1 MREIT
6 ETQIASVTSYHSN
19 NQTWYE
25 VPSATSESV
34 YTVRF
39 KGKAPFDNC
48 PHQAATCWHC
58 RAALIAESRY
68 QAIAREE
75 RENEA
80 KLAAMRE
87 LQAFNKLVH
96 GGSNSYVVRWEEKRG
111 EDQCEDQSQPN

>member
-1 MREIT
+1 MTPIT
-6 ETQIASVTSYHSN
+6 EQQIQSCKRFHCN
-19 NQTWYE
+19 GKTWYE

-39 KGKAPFDNC
+39 KGKMPLDNC

-58 RAALIAESRY
+58 RAVLIAESRY

-80 KLAAMRE
+80 KLAALRE
-87 LQAFNKLVH
+87 LKAFNKF
-96 GGSNSYVVRWEEKRG
+96 GFQAY
-111 EDQCEDQSQPN
+111 QSEPFSLIR